1 MILLLLAKLFF
12 FHGEGIE
19 FYQIPQKDSTFFYF
33 VYRVNAGDFP
43 VELING
49 VRVRRVVVYGE
60 VSHDKDIKGA
70 FYIEDTIDG
79 DADYYTLIK
88 NLRVKREKKYLL
100 KTILSTSGGLERY
113 VKTEK
118 QKDLYP
124 VSSLIPS
131 VSDSQVKFAWYFD
144 STGYVAVYS
153 RIEDSGW
160 FEIQSEVG
168 RSLKRSRIYIG
179 QGWNFIPVKLKGL
192 SPADYRFV
200 LKIHDYTRKVLVP
213 VLLGSGWT
221 EKQWKYMIMAVR
233 YIFTRSEIDSLS
245 NASLSDKKELWNM
258 FWERRDPTPGTPKNE
273 AYMEFLRRFRYAEE
287 HYRSIFGGAL
297 SDMGIIYV
305 TLGEPDEVE
314 RHDFESDRSPYII
327 WYYYRYNLKF
337 RFEDSFGTGDYELVD
352 PPRYMLD
359 EIMESIKR

>member
-33 VYRVNAGDFP
+33 VYRVNAQDFP
-43 VELING
+43 AELVNG
-49 VRVRRVVVYGE
+49 SPAKRVIVYGE
-60 VSHDKDIKGA
+60 IASDGDIKAA
-70 FYIEDTIDG
+70 FYREDTIDCSS
-79 DADYYTLIK
+79 DYYTLIK
-88 NLRVKREKKYLL
+88 RLRVKREKKYSL
-100 KTILSTSGGLERY
+100 KTVLSTSGGLKKYE
-113 VKTEK
+113 KTEK

-124 VSSLIPS
+124 ISSLIPS

-144 STGYVAVYS
+144 SVGFIAIYS
-153 RIEDSGW
+153 RIKDSGW
-160 FEIQSEVG
+160 LNIESEVG
-168 RSLKRSRIYIG
+168 RFLKRKKVYVKN
-179 QGWNFIPVKLKGL
+179 GWNFIPLRLRGL

-200 LKIHDYTRKVLVP
+200 LKVRSYTREAVVP
-213 VLLGSGWT
+213 VLIGSGWT

-233 YIFTRSEIDSLS
+233 YIFTREEVDSLE
-245 NASLSDKKELWNM
+245 NASLSDKKKLWDA
-258 FWERRDPTPGTPKNE
+258 FWERRDPTPGTSRNE
-273 AYMEFLRRFRYAEE
+273 AYIEFLRRFRYAEE

-305 TLGEPDEVE
+305 TLGPPDDVE

-337 RFEDSFGTGDYELVD
+337 KFEDAFGTGDYELVD